1 MLSTSKSKYEQIQT
15 ELSLQIRQGM
25 LRPGDKLPSEQE
37 LAAAYGVSRLT
48 VRQAI
53 GGLVTAGLVLPIQGK
68 GSFVSEKSQPR
79 AELKTIHLLTSTF
92 HSQADEDTFVT
103 PFLFHLGSEA
113 TRRGYSLCLSLLPR
127 HLSFRE
133 FLRKGGIPPT
143 FADGVVL
150 SNISYDA
157 EDLIMLEHERIAY
170 VTMPWKDQVLRGPR
184 VGSDGVAGMRMCV
197 ENLLRHGHREIG
209 LVNCPVGFTDFE
221 SNLEAYGRTLAA
233 FGVEMNPRNIV
244 TASSISEEDGRAAAE
259 QLLAANSRITAAV
272 VFGDRAAAGFL
283 HQLAAGTSMCRAT
296 FRWRCTTVTAG
307 WIRRS
312 RSAPPEPSRTSKGSP
327 TRYSM
332 SSTGSAPAG
341 SPGTPLPISLRTG
354 STAIR
359 SPLLHSAFQTSYER
373 TRKMKKH
380 FTLIELLVVI
390 AIIAILAAM
399 LLPALAGRA
408 TARNRAAA

>member
-15 ELSLQIRQGM
+15 ELSIQIRQGM

-283 HQLAAGTSMCRAT
+283 HQLARRNIDVPGDFSVAVHDRY
-296 FRWRCTTVTAG
+296 RW
-307 WIRRS
+307 
-312 RSAPPEPSRTSKGSP
+312 
-327 TRYSM
+327 M
-332 SSTGSAPAG
+332 D
-341 SPGTPLPISLRTG
+341 
-354 STAIR
+354 
-359 SPLLHSAFQTSYER
+359 SAFPFRPSGTQQNIEGIAHAVLDELDRQRSCGVTGDSFTHIAPDWVDGNSIAFTS
-373 TRKMKKH
+373 
-380 FTLIELLVVI
+380 FGISNLL
-390 AIIAILAAM
+390 
-399 LLPALAGRA
+399 
-408 TARNRAAA
+408 

>member
-170 VTMPWKDQVLRGPR
+170 VTMPW
-184 VGSDGVAGMRMCV
+184 
-197 ENLLRHGHREIG
+197 
-209 LVNCPVGFTDFE
+209 
-221 SNLEAYGRTLAA
+221 
-233 FGVEMNPRNIV
+233 
-244 TASSISEEDGRAAAE
+244 
-259 QLLAANSRITAAV
+259 
-272 VFGDRAAAGFL
+272 
-283 HQLAAGTSMCRAT
+283 
-296 FRWRCTTVTAG
+296 
-307 WIRRS
+307 
-312 RSAPPEPSRTSKGSP
+312 
-327 TRYSM
+327 
-332 SSTGSAPAG
+332 
-341 SPGTPLPISLRTG
+341 
-354 STAIR
+354 
-359 SPLLHSAFQTSYER
+359 
-373 TRKMKKH
+373 
-380 FTLIELLVVI
+380 
-390 AIIAILAAM
+390 
-399 LLPALAGRA
+399 
-408 TARNRAAA
+408 